1 MNPNVESTSPPRVA
15 AESAKT
21 PLLSEAVLALAPGDG
36 EAAVLSLLAARDEQ
50 GNWQAA
56 CGSLLTVPDE
66 AARMSWPAWERQQ
79 PQTRGPDHLSKDLD
93 LGAKLDEEPFPQLR
107 MLRLPISRE
116 DWRALAK
123 AINGGEITVHGE
135 PIRLDRGG
143 WGPPGLYSQDGQSD
157 GHRVLRAAQRP
168 VRGVAV
174 SLEPPPLPFSD
185 NLWSRGGPAKPV
197 LKQTREELA
206 GHPTFANWPISL
218 LGIAW
223 TGGAEFQ
230 PPPCFVIGKAVCD
243 AWIADAI
250 IDHKTDLI
258 HLPLGWDAERIDP
271 LGCSVIF
278 RCERDGAPLLV
289 SQWKVSDLPAELT
302 LDDHGREPR
311 QIPWNERTLS
321 IVVPRGPHYTEWGV
335 SLLGPDGALL
345 DELDVARRVE
355 RIEMSVGIAGA
366 EPPPMHTIAGDSRPQ
381 PDEDEVHRALL
392 EAREL
397 ERETRQRAAQRRL
410 STAGELREYL
420 RWRFSARE
428 GELLIIDRYLLD
440 GKDDDVV
447 KAVIEFLISFNRP
460 IRALTSKPRPN
471 AAALLAPHPG
481 IRVRRFSKDN
491 SHDRIWIVG
500 ETGVSVGT
508 SPNQFLGDDKG
519 AATTALDLPF
529 ADTANWA
536 TSRFAAQWQDAEP
549 LT

>member
-1 MNPNVESTSPPRVA
+1 MAAMLDSTR
-15 AESAKT
+15 AEAGCGETERSC
-21 PLLSEAVLALAPGDG
+21 LCEAILELAPRDG

-50 GNWQAA
+50 GRWSAVA
-56 CGSLLTVPDE
+56 GSLLTVPEE
-66 AARMSWPAWERQQ
+66 AAKISWPVWERKQ
-79 PQTRGPDHLSKDLD
+79 PPTRGPDQLSDDPD
-93 LGAKLDEEPFPQLR
+93 LGATVDEQPFPGLL
-107 MLRLPISRE
+107 MLRLPVGRQE
-116 DWRALAK
+116 WLALAEELD
-123 AINGGEITVHGE
+123 GGEIDVHGE
-135 PIRLDRGG
+135 RVRLAVDG
-143 WGPPGLYSQDGQSD
+143 WGAPSLYNQDGQTD
-157 GHRVLRAAQRP
+157 AHRVLRAAQRP
-168 VRGVAV
+168 VRGVAA
-174 SLEPPPLPFSD
+174 SLEPPTLPFSD
-185 NLWSRGGPAKPV
+185 GLWSRGGPAKSV
-197 LKQTREELA
+197 RQQTREELA

-218 LGIAW
+218 LGIGW
-223 TGGAEFQ
+223 TGGEDYE
-230 PPPCFVIGKAVCD
+230 PPTCFVIGRALSD

-250 IDHKTDLI
+250 IDHETDLI

-302 LDDHGREPR
+302 LDKAGREVR
-311 QIPWNERTLS
+311 QLSWHERTIS
-321 IVVPRGPHYTEWGV
+321 IVVPRGPRYTEWGV

-366 EPPPMHTIAGDSRPQ
+366 EPPPMRTVSGDSRPQ
-381 PDEDEVHRALL
+381 PDEDDVHRALL

-440 GKDDDVV
+440 GKKDDVIE
-447 KAVIEFLISFNRP
+447 AVVEFLVSFNRP
-460 IRALTSKPRPN
+460 IRALVSKPRPS
-471 AAALLAPHPG
+471 AAELLAPHPQ
-481 IRVRRFSKDN
+481 IRVRKVSKEN

-508 SPNQFLGDDKG
+508 SPNQFLGEEKA

-529 ADTANWA
+529 ADAANWSA
-536 TSRFAAQWQDAEP
+536 NRFAAQWRDATP
-549 LT
+549 LR

>member
-1 MNPNVESTSPPRVA
+1 MNLNVANAASARVA
-15 AESAKT
+15 AESSEV
-21 PLLSEAVLALAPGDG
+21 PLLGEAILALAPRDG

-50 GNWQAA
+50 GNWLAV

-66 AARMSWPAWERQQ
+66 AAHVSWPTWGRQQ

-93 LGAKLDEEPFPQLR
+93 LGATLDEEPFPQLR

-116 DWRALAK
+116 DWRTLAK

-135 PIRLDRGG
+135 PVRLDRDQ

-168 VRGVAV
+168 VRGVAAR
-174 SLEPPPLPFSD
+174 LEPPPLPFSD
-185 NLWSRGGPAKPV
+185 GLWSRGGPAKPV

-218 LGIAW
+218 LGIEW

-230 PPPCFVIGKAVCD
+230 PPPCFVIGKMICD

-250 IDHKTDLI
+250 IDHETDLI

-289 SQWKVSDLPAELT
+289 SHWKVSDLPAELT
-302 LDDHGREPR
+302 LDQNGREVR
-311 QIPWNERTLS
+311 QLPWNERTVS
-321 IVVPRGPHYTEWGV
+321 IAIPRGPRHTEWGV
-335 SLLGPDGALL
+335 SLLGPDGTLL

-355 RIEMSVGIAGA
+355 RIEMSIGIADA
-366 EPPPMHTIAGDSRPQ
+366 EPPPMRTTAGDPRPQ
-381 PDEDEVHRALL
+381 PSEDDVHRALL
-392 EAREL
+392 KAREL
-397 ERETRQRAAQRRL
+397 ELETRQRAAERRL

-440 GKDDDVV
+440 GKKDDVV
-447 KAVIEFLISFNRP
+447 EAVVEFLVSFNRP
-460 IRALTSKPRPN
+460 IRALVSKPRPI
-471 AAALLAPHPG
+471 AAELLAPHPG
-481 IRVRRFSKDN
+481 IRIRKFSKDN

-508 SPNQFLGDDKG
+508 SPNQFLGDDRA

-529 ADTANWA
+529 ADAAHWVA
-536 TSRFAAQWQDAEP
+536 SRFAAQWQDAEP